1 MAALRSIRYICLQN
15 ASTSAFQ
22 CPSESSS
29 SNCPRPFDQ
38 IPSASSSIP
47 WVGSIF
53 KLIAG
58 GGAKQLHEYCDFNF
72 KRFGPMYREKIGT
85 VEAVYIGNGRMMRQV
100 FAQEDSTPGHFL
112 PEPWLIY
119 NQQYQVQ
126 RGLLFLYAS
135 DVKSD

>member
-1 MAALRSIRYICLQN
+1 
-15 ASTSAFQ
+15 
-22 CPSESSS
+22 
-29 SNCPRPFDQ
+29 
-38 IPSASSSIP
+38 
-47 WVGSIF
+47 
-53 KLIAG
+53 
-58 GGAKQLHEYCDFNF
+58 
-72 KRFGPMYREKIGT
+72 MYREKIGT